1 MIIILRNKSF
11 SKSDPK
17 PKLKERNGNPEI
29 ALGTLAISSTPIGII
44 SGNNLAKEKI
54 SNKINKEVLDRID
67 EIGNRAKRGDKRA
80 MEAMLR
86 MNDPEVISG
95 LSNLSSN
102 NPRLRK
108 AIRKGRIIGAAIP
121 LITGGALIAKG
132 ISKNKKYNKSKKQY
146 DKDIKAWRER
156 NKKN

>member
-44 SGNNLAKEKI
+44 SGNDLAKEKI

-67 EIGNRAKRGDKRA
+67 EIGNRAKR
-80 MEAMLR
+80 
-86 MNDPEVISG
+86 
-95 LSNLSSN
+95 
-102 NPRLRK
+102 
-108 AIRKGRIIGAAIP
+108 
-121 LITGGALIAKG
+121 
-132 ISKNKKYNKSKKQY
+132 
-146 DKDIKAWRER
+146 
-156 NKKN
+156 

>member
-44 SGNNLAKEKI
+44 NGNDLAKEKI

-86 MNDPEVISG
+86 MNDPEII
-95 LSNLSSN
+95 LKNEPNIPNICSNL
-102 NPRLRK
+102 LEVVL
-108 AIRKGRIIGAAIP
+108 ILFIILYYFAFYI
-121 LITGGALIAKG
+121 
-132 ISKNKKYNKSKKQY
+132 
-146 DKDIKAWRER
+146 
-156 NKKN
+156 

>member
-1 MIIILRNKSF
+1 MIILRNKSF

-44 SGNNLAKEKI
+44 NGNDLAKEKI

-80 MEAMLR
+80 MLR
-86 MNDPEVISG
+86 MNDPEIISG

-108 AIRKGRIIGAAIP
+108 AVRKGRIIGAAIP
-121 LITGGALIAKG
+121 LITGGALITRG
-132 ISKNKKYNKSKKQY
+132 ISKNKKYKKAKKQY
-146 DKDIKAWRER
+146 NKDIKAWRER

>member
-1 MIIILRNKSF
+1 
-11 SKSDPK
+11 
-17 PKLKERNGNPEI
+17 
-29 ALGTLAISSTPIGII
+29 
-44 SGNNLAKEKI
+44 
-54 SNKINKEVLDRID
+54 
-67 EIGNRAKRGDKRA
+67 

-86 MNDPEVISG
+86 INDPEVISG
-95 LSNLSSN
+95 LSNLNSN

-156 NKKN
+156 NKKD

>member
-17 PKLKERNGNPEI
+17 PKLKERNPEI

-44 SGNNLAKEKI
+44 SGNDLAKEKI

-121 LITGGALIAKG
+121 LITGGALITKG
-132 ISKNKKYNKSKKQY
+132 ISKNKKYNKAKKQY